1 MSKLLL
7 HFRSAVLP
15 MRNAT
20 RARAE
25 SERGAITA
33 EYAAV
38 TAAGAGFVGILI
50 SILTSDWGKQL
61 LMMLFKWGLSLV
73 GISL

>member
-7 HFRSAVLP
+7 HFRSATLSP
-15 MRNAT
+15 RSAR
-20 RARAE
+20 RALAD

-61 LMMLFKWGLSLV
+61 LMMLFKWALSLV
-73 GISL
+73 GITI

>member
-1 MSKLLL
+1 MSKILFPLTAL
-7 HFRSAVLP
+7 SA
-15 MRNAT
+15 R
-20 RARAE
+20 RAAR

-38 TAAGAGFVGILI
+38 TAAGAGFVGVLI

-61 LMMLFKWGLSLV
+61 LMALSKWALGLV
-73 GISL
+73 GIHF

>member
-1 MSKLLL
+1 MSQILFPLTVL
-7 HFRSAVLP
+7 SA
-15 MRNAT
+15 RRRAT
-20 RARAE
+20 R

-50 SILTSDWGKQL
+50 SILTSDFGTKL
-61 LMMLFKWGLSLV
+61 VTGLINWGLSLV
-73 GISL
+73 GIHF

>member
-1 MSKLLL
+1 ML
-7 HFRSAVLP
+7 
-15 MRNAT
+15 
-20 RARAE
+20 AR

-38 TAAGAGFVGILI
+38 TAAGVGFVGVLI

-61 LMMLFKWGLSLV
+61 LMALFKWALNLV
-73 GISL
+73 GISI